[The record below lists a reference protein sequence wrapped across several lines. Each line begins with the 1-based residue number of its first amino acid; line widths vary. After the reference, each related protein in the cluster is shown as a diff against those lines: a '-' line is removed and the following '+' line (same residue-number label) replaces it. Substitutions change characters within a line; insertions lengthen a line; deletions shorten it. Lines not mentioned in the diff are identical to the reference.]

1 AFTLDT
7 TGPALTAGLAH
18 DTGTVG
24 DGITSDLT
32 LTGTGEAGMDIYIGG
47 AAVATVGA
55 DGHWTVP
62 YFAPPGDRV
71 IEVMQADR
79 AGNQTLV
86 TLPVTFTQTRPPLT
100 LTGGGD
106 TINPVATGRTFAG
119 ATVTIEL
126 TAIGSGLPSVIST
139 ITANEKGAFSYT
151 LPSDGTWT
159 LSATVTDAAS
169 GLTETQGT
177 YVVLD
182 RQADAGGD
190 FAIDA
195 TIVNVPGTTNTRVDF
210 VIVGL
215 DPQHIDNAGHV
226 TGGFAVRFTDV
237 NGTSVTSRWGSLSGV
252 EYLNGL

>member
-1 AFTLDT
+1 
-7 TGPALTAGLAH
+7 
-18 DTGTVG
+18 
-24 DGITSDLT
+24 
-32 LTGTGEAGMDIYIGG
+32 
-47 AAVATVGA
+47 
-55 DGHWTVP
+55 
-62 YFAPPGDRV
+62 
-71 IEVMQADR
+71 
-79 AGNQTLV
+79 
-86 TLPVTFTQTRPPLT
+86 
-100 LTGGGD
+100 
-106 TINPVATGRTFAG
+106 G
-119 ATVTIEL
+119 ATVTSEL
-126 TAIGSGLPSVIST
+126 TAIGSGLPPVIST

-252 EYLNGL
+252 EYLNGLADGPIRATATYIDPAGNVATAATDLVLDRVAPVVAFAALPSFIGTAVHTISGVAAASE